1 MKPASEGKAGPSSST
16 QVLHLVGGLNPRGG
30 LMSYVRSITQERL
43 PGFEQFVWKHRQ
55 YPPENDHNVCLGW
68 SKKVD
73 LAITDDIV
81 GAILDL
87 IPLYLWLRKRKGII
101 VHAHTRMGT
110 ILSALISVVRC
121 VPVVVYT
128 HARWRQTAC
137 HRLMW
142 RVTRATVIFNSRMT
156 CLHFGFVPEKSHIL
170 PPTIQWPAMPPKGTP
185 RFVASSQILRWK
197 NVHLVVEAFLQMA
210 QETQSLHIYG
220 FSKDPPEPD
229 YQDEIVRLAR
239 PHANICLHPW
249 DSNWT
254 NSLCGTDIFV
264 HAAIGEPFGIVLLEA
279 YARGCRIVAPHGTFL
294 DELPSAGV
302 FQSVLN
308 SSALAQAMSAAV
320 ASPCSN
326 DLWRERQSVAPQ
338 FSIENT
344 MEKLAEIYRAKLR
357 SNRPAEVE
365 TPVGRG

>member
-1 MKPASEGKAGPSSST
+1 
-16 QVLHLVGGLNPRGG
+16 
-30 LMSYVRSITQERL
+30 
-43 PGFEQFVWKHRQ
+43 
-55 YPPENDHNVCLGW
+55 
-68 SKKVD
+68 
-73 LAITDDIV
+73 
-81 GAILDL
+81 
-87 IPLYLWLRKRKGII
+87 
-101 VHAHTRMGT
+101 
-110 ILSALISVVRC
+110 
-121 VPVVVYT
+121 
-128 HARWRQTAC
+128 
-137 HRLMW
+137 
-142 RVTRATVIFNSRMT
+142 
-156 CLHFGFVPEKSHIL
+156 
-170 PPTIQWPAMPPKGTP
+170 MPPKGTP

-264 HAAIGEPFGIVLLEA
+264 HAAIGEPFGIALLEA